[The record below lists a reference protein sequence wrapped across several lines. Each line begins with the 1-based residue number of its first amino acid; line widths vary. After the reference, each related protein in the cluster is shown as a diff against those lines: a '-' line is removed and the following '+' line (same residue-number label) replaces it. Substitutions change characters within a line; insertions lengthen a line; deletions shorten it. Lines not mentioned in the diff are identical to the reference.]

1 FVGNSKRFNDPGEA
15 YQKPKLVGAAP
26 GSRTSETGEIEEGDT
41 QQPEPANQYP
51 ESVRREFHLI
61 AEGSLDDEIR
71 AREIILVG
79 PEGLAM
85 DRKTYREEWEKKV
98 VELKRSDPAVEKI
111 FRGEELTD
119 TEWQD
124 LARRLN
130 SPWHYFNEDTLRRA
144 FEQPTGS
151 LTDFVRVALGLDRF
165 LTRDERIEKAFNTWV
180 AEHSSSI
187 NPGQSQMLRL
197 LKARVITGEEI
208 TMRLFSQPPFS
219 LWGGLTRMEQL
230 FGKEQL
236 LQMVDGLNALLAA

>member
-1 FVGNSKRFNDPGEA
+1 
-15 YQKPKLVGAAP
+15 VGAAP
-26 GSRTSETGEIEEGDT
+26 GSRTAETGEIEEGDA
-41 QQPEPANQYP
+41 QQPQPVTPYP
-51 ESVRREFHLI
+51 KGGMREFLLV

-79 PEGLAM
+79 PEGLAI
-85 DRKTYREEWEKKV
+85 DRKSYREQWENKV
-98 VELKRSDPAVEKI
+98 IELRRTEPTVEKI

-119 TEWQD
+119 AEWED

-130 SPWHYFNEDTLRRA
+130 SPRHYFNEDNLRRA

-151 LTDFVRVALGLDRF
+151 LTDFIRVGLGMDRF
-165 LTRDERIEKAFNTWV
+165 LTREERIEKAFNTWV
-180 AEHSSSI
+180 AEHSDSI
-187 NPGQSQMLRL
+187 NPGQAQMLRL
-197 LKARVITGEEI
+197 LKARVMTGEAI

-236 LQMVDGLNALLAA
+236 LQMVDELNSLLAA